1 MNRWIRHIFF
11 LLAMSLPMS
20 VVSCVASD
28 SGSESAAEEDIDVQ
42 GVIFGHI
49 GDAYEWHITDIGDR
63 SISIPL
69 PVIVKSSTGWHCFL
83 SSRLERTGRCTRV
96 CLFGV

>member
-20 VVSCVASD
+20 VVSCAASD

-49 GDAYEWHITDIGDR
+49 GDAYE
-63 SISIPL
+63 
-69 PVIVKSSTGWHCFL
+69 
-83 SSRLERTGRCTRV
+83 
-96 CLFGV
+96 